1 MARDQRGRPD
11 YAHLMEDVTV
21 PKLRDRLDELL
32 DRVEAGETIRITREG
47 RAIAEMRP
55 TPDPAGP
62 SIEELKEIRRRLPP
76 TDLEEFRRDL
86 DAIFD
91 PRL

>member
-1 MARDQRGRPD
+1 
-11 YAHLMEDVTV
+11 MEDVTV

-32 DRVEAGETIRITREG
+32 DRVEAGKTIRVTRNG
-47 RAIAEMRP
+47 RPIAEMRP
-55 TPDPAGP
+55 AHDPEGP

-86 DAIFD
+86 SAIFD
-91 PRL
+91 PRP